1 MAEMEKAASKKERR
15 SQGRMR
21 LKYLKERQEI
31 TKIESSTLG
40 HKAGRR

>member
-1 MAEMEKAASKKERR
+1 
-15 SQGRMR
+15 MR

-31 TKIESSTLG
+31 TKIESSTLA